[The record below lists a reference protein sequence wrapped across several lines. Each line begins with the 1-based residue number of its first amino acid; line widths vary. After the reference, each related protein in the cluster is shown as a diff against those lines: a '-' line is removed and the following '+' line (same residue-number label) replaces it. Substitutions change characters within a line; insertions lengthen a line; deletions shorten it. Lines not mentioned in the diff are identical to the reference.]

1 MKRLCAVALTLALG
15 GTTLFASQEKTI
27 ELSLAQI
34 QANRKVIIKEIVQ
47 PAPNQEEAFWQTYW
61 EYRGHIGV
69 LNDKVIALIDRY
81 EESYA
86 AVDDA
91 TATEMVEEILSIHA
105 RRAELKRQYVKKFEK
120 ILIPKQVV
128 RWYQIENKLDA
139 IAMAD
144 VAVSIP
150 IDR

>member
-1 MKRLCAVALTLALG
+1 MKRLCAVALTLVLG
-15 GTTLFASQEKTI
+15 GTTLVAAQEKSI
-27 ELSLAQI
+27 ELSMAQI
-34 QANRKVIIKEIVQ
+34 QANRKAIINKIVE

-61 EYRGHIGV
+61 EYRGHIGI
-69 LNDKVIALIDRY
+69 LNDKVIAMIDRY

-91 TATEMVEEILSIHA
+91 TAKEMVEEILSIHA
-105 RRAELKRQYVKKFEK
+105 RRAELKREYVKKFKK

-139 IAMAD
+139 IAMAE
-144 VAVSIP
+144 VAASIP
-150 IDR
+150 ITR